1 MAKKKKLLKRFM
13 LFIIVILLF
22 AWELYQKYAGTL
34 ESQKAQYG
42 LMVTK
47 GIKMVILTC
56 L

>member
-13 LFIIVILLF
+13 LFIIVIHSF

-34 ESQKAQYG
+34 ENQKALYG
-42 LMVTK
+42 LMEMK
-47 GIKMVILTC
+47 GIKMVIHTC